1 MLELNETDSNP
12 SKETD
17 AQYKDTDEKFI
28 KLFKV
33 YDALNE
39 LDRRWSWFSKDIN
52 GRFDSLFELR
62 EPFEKILNENIIH
75 PLDQDKKWYG
85 GVSVSSSIDDKLE
98 QIRGHIGNKSIYGV
112 TFTTEEMKIKNDIFK
127 RVTMLTENV
136 TELKILM
143 NKWNGHTT

>member
-1 MLELNETDSNP
+1 MLELNTTEPNP

-17 AQYKDTDEKFI
+17 AKFKETDEKFI

-39 LDRRWSWFSKDIN
+39 LDRRWNWFSKDIN

-62 EPFEKILNENIIH
+62 EPFEKIVNENIIH
-75 PLDQDKKWYG
+75 PLDQDKQWLEP
-85 GVSVSSSIDDKLE
+85 VNVSSSIDDKLE
-98 QIRGHIGNKSIYGV
+98 MIRQHIGKKSFYNV
-112 TFTTEEMKIKNDIFK
+112 TFTTEEMKILNDIFK

>member
-1 MLELNETDSNP
+1 MLELNTTEPNP
-12 SKETD
+12 PKETD
-17 AQYKDTDEKFI
+17 AQFKETDEKFI

-39 LDRRWSWFSKDIN
+39 LDRRWNWFSKDIN

-62 EPFEKILNENIIH
+62 EPFEKIVNENIIH
-75 PLDQDKKWYG
+75 PLDQDKQWSG
-85 GVSVSSSIDDKLE
+85 PVNVSSSIDDKLE
-98 QIRGHIGNKSIYGV
+98 MIRQHIGKKSFYNV
-112 TFTTEEMKIKNDIFK
+112 TFTTEEMKILNDIFK